1 MGIDMALPITVSTIL
16 KNSREQVRVNLKEH
30 LGRHSIDLRIYD
42 AGGFPTKS
50 GVNLQVSHLPA
61 LRDAIDAAIVKVNE
75 LGLPMEDQVQTD
87 PCPSARR
94 GKHA

>member
-1 MGIDMALPITVSTIL
+1 MGMNMAPPITVFTIL

-30 LGRHSIDLRIYD
+30 LGHQLIDLRIYD

-61 LRDAIDAAIVKVNE
+61 LREAIDAAIIKAAE
-75 LGLPMEDQVQTD
+75 LGLLMEDLVPTD
-87 PCPSARR
+87 LRPSARR
-94 GKHA
+94 GMRA